1 AVEIPVALDQLGRA
15 INNQRRA
22 VDILKEAWFESLS
35 IQSVLELF
43 RISFHRWAHN
53 AETITPR
60 GVYSVVHRRVE
71 VLGVIVQIRRVFG
84 AKRVPVAYVV
94 MQILRA

>member
-1 AVEIPVALDQLGRA
+1 PLQRAVDLGNQQTLVGGPVPARLEREICWPLNAVEIPVALDQLGRA

-53 AETITPR
+53 AETITP
-60 GVYSVVHRRVE
+60 
-71 VLGVIVQIRRVFG
+71 
-84 AKRVPVAYVV
+84 
-94 MQILRA
+94 